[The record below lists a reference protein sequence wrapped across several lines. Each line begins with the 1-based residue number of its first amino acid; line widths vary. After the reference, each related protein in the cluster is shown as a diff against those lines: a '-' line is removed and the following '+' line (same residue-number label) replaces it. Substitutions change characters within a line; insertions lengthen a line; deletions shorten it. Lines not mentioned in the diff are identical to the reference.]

1 MQSINTAV
9 KDLKRSNF
17 IGKREIDT
25 SYFNQRPMS
34 QAILL
39 IIFTS
44 LFQVLNGR
52 RDMISSPRFL
62 EHPGEAESSSI
73 VASSKNA
80 KIFSLSVLAVSVS
93 IYKQKN
99 QSETHIKLAQV
110 V

>member
-1 MQSINTAV
+1 
-9 KDLKRSNF
+9 
-17 IGKREIDT
+17 
-25 SYFNQRPMS
+25 MS
-34 QAILL
+34 QAILF

-99 QSETHIKLAQV
+99 QSDTHIKLTQV
-110 V
+110 VWNIVYHTDTMQYRISLFVFYL